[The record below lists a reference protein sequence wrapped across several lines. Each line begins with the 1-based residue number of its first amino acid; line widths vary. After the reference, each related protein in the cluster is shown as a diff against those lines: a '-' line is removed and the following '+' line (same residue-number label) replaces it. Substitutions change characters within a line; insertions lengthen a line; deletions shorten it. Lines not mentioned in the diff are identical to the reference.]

1 MMTLKILDD
10 HLKDNE
16 FLAGDYSIADIG
28 CYPYVHLA
36 PEGEID
42 LECYASVMSW
52 IERIQSQ
59 PGYISMDE

>member
-10 HLKDNE
+10 HLRDNE
-16 FLAGDYSIADIG
+16 FLAGPYTIADMG

-42 LECYASVMSW
+42 LEAYPSVVSW
-52 IERIQSQ
+52 IKRIEQQ
-59 PGYISMDE
+59 PGYISMDK